1 MNLTQLI
8 KIAACESESGN
19 VTEIR
24 ALMRSLLLSAGATV
38 ATDEA
43 GNLIAHHPQ
52 EVAHPVAIVAH
63 LDTVHR
69 VTGRGLSILRTGDLL
84 LAVDPVSGKQSGIGG
99 DDKCG
104 LFCALELFRT
114 LPGQVR
120 VILTVDEEIGGIGA
134 HALDLSHLDGCRY
147 MLQADRRGGGDCV
160 FRIGG
165 QAIASRAFRRRVTPL
180 LTPHGFSPC
189 DHGGFTDV
197 GVLSDRGAGISA
209 LNLSAGYHRPHTDS
223 EVIDLRDLSRTLD
236 LMRSIIAAVPE
247 VMPFLPPPPPPLP
260 PVPARSAPRWD
271 HRSYRSSDWGIC
283 WACGIAT
290 VPLGETCARCSP

>member
-19 VTEIR
+19 VTEMR
-24 ALMRSLLLSAGATV
+24 ALMRSLLLGAGATV

-52 EVAHPVAIVAH
+52 EVAHPVAVVAH

-84 LAVDPVSGKQSGIGG
+84 LAVDPVSGKQMGIGG

-104 LFCALELFRT
+104 LFAALELFRT

-134 HALDLSHLDGCRY
+134 HALDLSHLDHCRY

-180 LTPHGFSPC
+180 LTPHGFAPC

-209 LNLSAGYHRPHTDS
+209 INLSAGYHRPHTDS
-223 EVIDLRDLSRTLD
+223 EVIDLRDLSRTID
-236 LMRSIIAAVPE
+236 LMRTVIDEVRE
-247 VMPFLPPPPPPLP
+247 VMPFLPPPLP
-260 PVPARSAPRWD
+260 PVVMPPPVRSAPRWD
-271 HRSYRSSDWGIC
+271 HRTSRDWGIC

-290 VPLGETCARCSP
+290 VPLGETCARCAP